1 MAKKNFKKGFTDLL
15 SEAMDGN
22 LKEKVTK
29 KTANKKQ
36 SSTKSFALDLESLFE
51 ETIKESTAE
60 NVEAIKSGKKPVKKT
75 RAKSKRSKPSFGLDA
90 LIRETVETSTVET
103 KKTAKGL
110 KRVTITLEQKRLEK
124 LKSIARMEKSYL
136 KDIINEVVAEYI
148 TKYET
153 QQKPA

>member
-1 MAKKNFKKGFTDLL
+1 
-15 SEAMDGN
+15 MDGN
-22 LKEKVTK
+22 LKEKVTE
-29 KTANKKQ
+29 KTAKKKR

-60 NVEAIKSGKKPVKKT
+60 NVEAIKSGKKTVRKT
-75 RAKSKRSKPSFGLDA
+75 KTQSKRSKPSFGLDA

-110 KRVTITLEQKRLEK
+110 KRVTITLEQKRLDK

-153 QQKPA
+153 QQNAI